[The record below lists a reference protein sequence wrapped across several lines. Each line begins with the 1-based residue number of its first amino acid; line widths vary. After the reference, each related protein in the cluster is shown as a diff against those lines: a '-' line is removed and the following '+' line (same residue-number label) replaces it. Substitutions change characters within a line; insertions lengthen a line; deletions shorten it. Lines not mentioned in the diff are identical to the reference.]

1 MRSLTREADNRKRLM
16 DRLHTR
22 QADGGLK
29 QFGRL
34 VSEQLAGGGKD
45 PEIYNDADFYQTLL
59 KDFLASNES
68 NGPSSHQPEDGQDD
82 IYADG
87 ADLGM
92 TQRFLERRRKL

>member
-1 MRSLTREADNRKRLM
+1 MRSLTKEADNRKRLM

-29 QFGRL
+29 QFGRM
-34 VSEQLAGGGKD
+34 VSEQLGTTKD
-45 PEIYNDADFYQTLL
+45 LEIYNDADFYQTLL

-68 NGPSSHQPEDGQDD
+68 NGPTQQDEDGQED

>member
-1 MRSLTREADNRKRLM
+1 M

-34 VSEQLAGGGKD
+34 VSEQLAGGKD
-45 PEIYNDADFYQTLL
+45 LEIYNDADFYQTLL

-68 NGPSSHQPEDGQDD
+68 NGPSHQAEDGQDD